1 MAESFRF
8 RNDSAISSMPALC
21 TRQGQGKLRDLADVS
36 IQIEPGAAHLL
47 KARQLMHAALHPLLR
62 RNARHRTVIRNEL
75 HRTGRIKRV
84 PEAPRISRRYQ
95 RISSSKSSV
104 AGRVLG
110 CQLASRYA
118 ASPVANAVKRERIS
132 CSGAGA
138 VNVPEAANSPRNLP
152 QQAPYTSPLE
162 QGQRSSWLSST
173 WFSSVMPPSIK
184 NGHVKK
190 ASHQEST
197 AQRNARSAGD
207 TNPPAERAFL
217 FSIVQFERTYT
228 VRISGNAYSAI
239 ARAGVSAAEGLP
251 TYAPRYLAAGWL
263 SATLVYLPK
272 MFSRRVL
279 PSYSVR

>member
-1 MAESFRF
+1 
-8 RNDSAISSMPALC
+8 MPA
-21 TRQGQGKLRDLADVS
+21 RQQV
-36 IQIEPGAAHLL
+36 
-47 KARQLMHAALHPLLR
+47 R
-62 RNARHRTVIRNEL
+62 RT
-75 HRTGRIKRV
+75 
-84 PEAPRISRRYQ
+84 
-95 RISSSKSSV
+95 
-104 AGRVLG
+104 
-110 CQLASRYA
+110 
-118 ASPVANAVKRERIS
+118 PVANAVKRERIS

-184 NGHVKK
+184 NGPRQEGIASRKHSAKK
-190 ASHQEST
+190 RPLRRGYKSSSRT
-197 AQRNARSAGD
+197 GV
-207 TNPPAERAFL
+207 L
-217 FSIVQFERTYT
+217 VSIVKFERTYT
-228 VRISGNAYSAI
+228 ARFSGNAYSAI

-263 SATLVYLPK
+263 SATLVWPLPK